1 MRLRI
6 IDHAHAPKQASRS
19 EGGDTLR
26 GVDVLFCHGL
36 ESAPHGA
43 KYHALVDAGLEVI
56 APDCR
61 EKDLAQRVALL
72 SAAILEHQP
81 RVVVGSSYGGI
92 AGLLASLVALEQGQT
107 IEGLLMCAPALA
119 LPDPEGLEVVRRC
132 PAPTVIIHA
141 PADDVCP
148 FAASEA
154 FAQAHGA
161 RLIAV
166 EDDHRLSGSMGVIVS
181 EAKALQQDR

>member
-1 MRLRI
+1 M
-6 IDHAHAPKQASRS
+6 
-19 EGGDTLR
+19 
-26 GVDVLFCHGL
+26 DVLFCHGL

-43 KYHALVDAGLEVI
+43 KYHALVDAGLRVI

-61 EKDLAQRVALL
+61 EKDLGQRVALL
-72 SAAILEHQP
+72 SAAIEQHEP

-92 AGLLASLVALEQGQT
+92 AGLLASLVAKERGHP
-107 IEGLLMCAPALA
+107 IRGLLMCAPALA
-119 LPDPEGLEVVRRC
+119 LPNPEGLSVARAC

-148 FAASEA
+148 YAASEA
-154 FAQAHGA
+154 FARAHDA

-166 EDDHRLSGSMGVIVS
+166 EDDHRLSGSLGRIVD
-181 EAKALQQDR
+181 ETKALLER